1 LIPEG
6 YYNPATGNYYYY
18 LKDHLGNNRITYHY
32 SGSAPVIDQEV
43 EYYPFGSMFAANN
56 LQNNLYLYNGKELNN
71 EFFENYDYGAR
82 FYDAQIGRW
91 HGIDP
96 LTEERS
102 FISPYNFVQNN
113 PISRFD
119 PDGAR
124 DAPIYDRDA
133 NFLGTDDQ
141 GLQGKAIVMDKDKFT
156 QGMSHEEALSNS
168 LGAEGLSSNAATSKL
183 LTHYDN
189 LKSRPDY
196 DGFVTRSEGIDWAK
210 THVGALDKPTSENML
225 YIDASKLDFVNIS
238 TSKFNNENPAPINLL
253 NPVNLAA
260 SASNERLQGTVY
272 ALGRVNMQLVN
283 KESKSVSIV
292 NDYNN
297 PIARNRATD
306 YNWNKGGG
314 IIRNSLISTERTLN
328 GLNDTHGFRTYYYGK
343 GKLNW

>member
-1 LIPEG
+1 MMAL
-6 YYNPATGNYYYY
+6 
-18 LKDHLGNNRITYHY
+18 L
-32 SGSAPVIDQEV
+32 QEV
-43 EYYPFGSMFAANN
+43 RG
-56 LQNNLYLYNGKELNN
+56 L
-71 EFFENYDYGAR
+71 
-82 FYDAQIGRW
+82 IG
-91 HGIDP
+91 
-96 LTEERS
+96 
-102 FISPYNFVQNN
+102 
-113 PISRFD
+113 
-119 PDGAR
+119 
-124 DAPIYDRDA
+124 
-133 NFLGTDDQ
+133 
-141 GLQGKAIVMDKDKFT
+141 
-156 QGMSHEEALSNS
+156 
-168 LGAEGLSSNAATSKL
+168 
-183 LTHYDN
+183 
-189 LKSRPDY
+189 LK
-196 DGFVTRSEGIDWAK
+196 
-210 THVGALDKPTSENML
+210 HML
-225 YIDASKLDFVNIS
+225 YIDASKLDFGNIS